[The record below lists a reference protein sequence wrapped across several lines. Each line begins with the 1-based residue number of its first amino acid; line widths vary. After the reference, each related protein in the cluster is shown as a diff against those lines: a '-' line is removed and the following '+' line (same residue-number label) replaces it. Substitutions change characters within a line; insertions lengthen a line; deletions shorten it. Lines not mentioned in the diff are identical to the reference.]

1 LSRWAPQ
8 VGWEEAMPTTLAI
21 RPNITTDADASIA
34 SMMKRVMIQA
44 ERSLLER
51 AQQAA
56 HERGVSFPQLV
67 REALERELAASGG
80 PVRPLACV
88 GVISTGGR
96 ARSGAYEPDAWR

>member
-1 LSRWAPQ
+1 
-8 VGWEEAMPTTLAI
+8 MPAI
-21 RPNITTDADASIA
+21 VAIHPNITTEQGASIA
-34 SMMKRVMIQA
+34 SMMQRVMIQA

-67 REALERELAASGG
+67 REALERELAASAS
-80 PVRPLACV
+80 PPRTLTCV

-96 ARSGAYEPDAWR
+96 ARTGAYEPDAWR